1 MSGEND
7 NVFARWSRRKLS
19 VDSTELQATENENP
33 SLDVAVEDA
42 GAVPQAT
49 DQEPGPA
56 QTETDEPAEPL
67 PRIED
72 LTAESDLSAFLRKG
86 VPMALKSAAMRKM
99 WSLDPGIRD
108 YVGPS
113 EYAWDFNQ
121 PGSMA
126 GFGPLD
132 AKETVV
138 GFLSKTI
145 RAIETGAEET
155 AAIPEPAPS
164 RPPADTSSQPPG
176 ATSSDDVADAG
187 PAAVSEAAEPP
198 ASRSSVAGPD
208 ATEVEG
214 QAARSPRQTEVSPR
228 PRHGGAMP
236 R

>member
-19 VDSTELQATENENP
+19 VDSTELHPTENENQP
-33 SLDVAVEDA
+33 PDVAVEDA

-49 DQEPGPA
+49 DQEPGPGHA
-56 QTETDEPAEPL
+56 ETDEPAEPL

-99 WSLDPGIRD
+99 WSLDPNIRD
-108 YVGPS
+108 HVGLS

-145 RAIETGAEET
+145 RAIETDAEET
-155 AAIPEPAPS
+155 AANPEPSPAQ
-164 RPPADTSSQPPG
+164 PPADMPSEQPG
-176 ATSSDDVADAG
+176 ATSSDNVAG
-187 PAAVSEAAEPP
+187 AAAASEAAEPP
-198 ASRSSVAGPD
+198 TSRSPAAAPG
-208 ATEVEG
+208 ATEVADGG